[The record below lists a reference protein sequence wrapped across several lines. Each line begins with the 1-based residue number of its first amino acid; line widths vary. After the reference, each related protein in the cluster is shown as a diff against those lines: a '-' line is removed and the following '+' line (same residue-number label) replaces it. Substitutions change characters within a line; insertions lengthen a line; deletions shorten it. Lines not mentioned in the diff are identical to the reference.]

1 MCIVATSCM
10 VANVGE
16 NTECKRQISTL
27 KPSDGDVQLV
37 GSLWHNQDVVP
48 SCHPSILG
56 LVAET

>member
-27 KPSDGDVQLV
+27 MRHIKFFI
-37 GSLWHNQDVVP
+37 SLEKRINF
-48 SCHPSILG
+48 LG
-56 LVAET
+56 VTY